1 MKTLSERLAAL
12 RTALERIR
20 DSQAVEN
27 DEWLIAKEALI
38 EDLIA
43 EIENDKIH

>member
-12 RTALERIR
+12 RTALEEIR
-20 DSQAVEN
+20 DLQSSEN

-38 EDLIA
+38 EDLIS